1 MSEERTEEFSA
12 PRVNVNLAV
21 SGDVKS
27 GDQEPSAD
35 AQRKAEPGKE
45 TEARKESGD
54 KDRKGKTKK
63 VSAAKVQLQGRLPA
77 LVDDADIGVEK
88 EQIVTRDGKPDLLF
102 MGTLMASAAPATA
115 PKGRW
120 QEYRIYMTAGG
131 KHVFAKVSRSVFE
144 DDEDS
149 HEAEVFDPAPSSV
162 PSQLM
167 RSAREIARAKPMT
180 WMDAAVSF
188 FGYDPLAK
196 ALYRKLSVR
205 FEEQIT

>member
-27 GDQEPSAD
+27 GDQEPRAD